1 MKTQTQQPPRKKPV
15 PESLREDMKPRPFP
29 VEGSGLSLYATPLD
43 LANLQ
48 AALDEEGLL
57 VVLHRLLRADIEA
70 INAAAPHC
78 LMNPD
83 FTPWV
88 GDVDSL
94 PLSVME
100 LGNLLAD
107 VVHRRIFG
115 RQLTIEAG
123 PDA

>member
-1 MKTQTQQPPRKKPV
+1 MTSPPRKKIV
-15 PESLREDMKPRPFP
+15 PEGLQEEMRPRPFP
-29 VEGSGLSLYATPLD
+29 VEGLGLTLFATPMD

-57 VVLHRLLRADIEA
+57 VVVNRLLRADIAA
-70 INAAAPHC
+70 INVAAQHC

-83 FTPWV
+83 QTAWS

-94 PLSVME
+94 PVSTME

-107 VVHRRIFG
+107 TVTRRLFG
-115 RQLTIEAG
+115 RPLNLEAL